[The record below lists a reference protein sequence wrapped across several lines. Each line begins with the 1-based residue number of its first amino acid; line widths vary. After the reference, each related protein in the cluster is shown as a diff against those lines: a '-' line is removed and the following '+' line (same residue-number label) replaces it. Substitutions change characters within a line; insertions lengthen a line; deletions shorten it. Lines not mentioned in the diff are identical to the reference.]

1 MNTIKEIYKTKFNIN
16 KKDNTEKKINLYL
29 LKYKIKY
36 GDKKY
41 INAIKAILLIL
52 IIISIS
58 LFIYFFK
65 PFDKLKLAYINNLNN
80 YNKKY
85 DIYIVQKSEYEK
97 KDFNRDFVPPI
108 SGNITSKYGMRKDPI
123 SGKYTK
129 HTGIDISGKHR
140 DNVLASASGTVV
152 FAGNAGS
159 YGNAIEIVHNINGKT
174 YYTYYAHLSR
184 IKVKVNDYVEQGQVI
199 GIEGGAKTDPNPGYS
214 TGHHLHFEIRKSKEY
229 GSDINPYSY
238 IF

>member
-1 MNTIKEIYKTKFNIN
+1 MNTIKDLYKTKFNIN

-85 DIYIVQKSEYEK
+85 DIYIV
-97 KDFNRDFVPPI
+97 
-108 SGNITSKYGMRKDPI
+108 
-123 SGKYTK
+123 
-129 HTGIDISGKHR
+129 
-140 DNVLASASGTVV
+140 
-152 FAGNAGS
+152 
-159 YGNAIEIVHNINGKT
+159 
-174 YYTYYAHLSR
+174 
-184 IKVKVNDYVEQGQVI
+184 
-199 GIEGGAKTDPNPGYS
+199 
-214 TGHHLHFEIRKSKEY
+214 
-229 GSDINPYSY
+229 
-238 IF
+238 